1 MVKIKNT
8 YIVQINLTE
17 GISGGVLLPRTN
29 AKLLGGESND
39 EFHVSGYDLSVVGG
53 LNITFLKHFFY
64 N

>member
-1 MVKIKNT
+1 M
-8 YIVQINLTE
+8 QINLTE
-17 GISGGVLLPRTN
+17 GISRGVLLPRAN